1 MNKVNRFALLI
12 VVMLLVASMAPI
24 REDNVS
30 VAAQDPVMPAQELN
44 CRPSVMLSIPYEGG
58 VVYFQDTAVCLNGA
72 GTTYE
77 CTLEVPPMRDPMTFR
92 SVDFREVWT
101 REVVYDCDAFGT
113 CRHEAEPTLLCRNI
127 EMRKYGGAD

>member
-1 MNKVNRFALLI
+1 MKGIRVALLI
-12 VVMLLVASMAPI
+12 VMLLVAAVAPMQQAA
-24 REDNVS
+24 D
-30 VAAQDPVMPAQELN
+30 VAAQDPEIMPAQELN
-44 CRPSVMLSIPYEGG
+44 CRPAVILSIPFGGG

-101 REVVYDCDAFGT
+101 REVVYDCDIFGT
-113 CRHEAEPTLLCRNI
+113 CLAQNEPTLVCRNI
-127 EMRKYGGAD
+127 EPRNYGAD

>member
-1 MNKVNRFALLI
+1 MKVNRFALLI
-12 VVMLLVASMAPI
+12 VMLLVATGAPMQQAA
-24 REDNVS
+24 D
-30 VAAQDPVMPAQELN
+30 VAAQDPVQIMPAQELN
-44 CRPSVMLSIPYEGG
+44 CRPAVILSIPFGGG

-101 REVVYDCDAFGT
+101 REVVYDCDIFGT
-113 CRHEAEPTLLCRNI
+113 CLGQNEPTLVCRNI
-127 EMRKYGGAD
+127 EPRNYGAD

>member
-44 CRPSVMLSIPYEGG
+44 CRPAVILSIPFGGG
-58 VVYFQDTAVCLNGA
+58 VVYFQDTANCLNTA
-72 GTTYE
+72 GSVYE
-77 CTLEVPPMRDPMTFR
+77 CTLEVPPMSDPMTFR
-92 SVDFREVWT
+92 SEDFREVWN
-101 REVVYDCDAFGT
+101 RSVAYDCDIFGT
-113 CRHEAEPTLLCRNI
+113 CLAQNEPTLVCRNI
-127 EMRKYGGAD
+127 EPRNYGAAD

>member
-1 MNKVNRFALLI
+1 MKVNRFALLI
-12 VVMLLVASMAPI
+12 VMLLVATGAPMQQAA
-24 REDNVS
+24 D
-30 VAAQDPVMPAQELN
+30 VAAQDPVQIMPAQELN
-44 CRPSVMLSIPYEGG
+44 CRPAVILSIPFGGG

-101 REVVYDCDAFGT
+101 REVAYDCDIFGT
-113 CRHEAEPTLLCRNI
+113 CLAQNEPTLVCRNI
-127 EMRKYGGAD
+127 EPRNYGAD